1 MASVTQWRAEVTNSL
16 ALPTPS
22 ASAGIAPPFP
32 FELAPTPAVALTTIS
47 PAPSAGSFL
56 DPLVLPPDDIV
67 RDLIALYFS
76 HIAPWAPI
84 LPPQQFN
91 APWSIVVY
99 AIVVVSLRLSTDPR
113 IAGTKQ
119 QLRAAA
125 KSHVLSHAIESTS
138 IASVQA
144 LALLALDLIGSEQG
158 PSSWGILAL
167 LTRSAV
173 HLGLVTEDEGAGQAT
188 RVPNNLSRTSI
199 IPPAHDWREDEA
211 RRRLFWLIF
220 SLDRYACASTGW
232 DFALPDFDIRR
243 RLPCS
248 DEIWAGGVSWPR
260 WQDHRT
266 ELGALTPQQ
275 WHSAPLFKP
284 VLHRDAHPD
293 PSALSPMAYLVEAL
307 DLLGRSHSLQSRVI
321 EANDAREVE
330 HRKDMVMTLTS
341 AAKRWFG
348 DLPLSQMTP
357 GPMPLVIAGVY
368 HATLLKL
375 NAYYA
380 YPALSNGSPIEPYG
394 GTCTSSAR
402 ALVQLVHQARDVGF
416 RQASSPLFIW
426 SAWVAARVLF
436 INAFLAHQAQPDDD
450 FEVILQGLREMA
462 AYWSLAS
469 ESAGMKAIPCTLA
482 DARVLASQTNTSSSS
497 NAQSVNGQQAR
508 PTPTQTPT
516 RPSRTR
522 STSSSTSGARHTRPS
537 GQQTPRRT
545 SPRQTLI
552 CRISPRGPCSPS
564 WAICT
569 TGLISPLGCL
579 QISSGIDRH
588 RTSQRYIACR
598 MHDICSTG
606 VWS

>member
-1 MASVTQWRAEVTNSL
+1 MSCGLLADAHTPEQLEERIQGYEARLAAQEAGLASVTAWQGEVTSSL

-22 ASAGIAPPFP
+22 ASASAIPAPFP

-56 DPLVLPPDDIV
+56 DPHVLPPDDIV

-84 LPPQQFN
+84 LPPGLQQQFA

-99 AIVVVSLRLSTDPR
+99 AIVVVTLRLSADPR

-173 HLGLVTEDEGAGQAT
+173 HLGLVAEDEGAGGAGGTT
-188 RVPNNLSRTSI
+188 RVPSNLSRTSI

-248 DEIWAGGVSWPR
+248 DEIWAGG
-260 WQDHRT
+260 T
-266 ELGALTPQQ
+266 
-275 WHSAPLFKP
+275 WHTAPLFKP

-293 PSALSPMAYLVEAL
+293 TSALSPMAYLVEAL
-307 DLLGRSHSLQSRVI
+307 DLLGRSHSLQSRVL
-321 EANDAREVE
+321 EAHDAREVE
-330 HRKDMVMTLTS
+330 HRKDMVMTLTA
-341 AAKRWFG
+341 AAKRWFA
-348 DLPLSQMTP
+348 DVPLAQMAP

-380 YPALSNGSPIEPYG
+380 YPALSNGAPVEPYG
-394 GTCTSSAR
+394 GTCAASAA
-402 ALVQLVHQARDVGF
+402 ALVRLVAQARELGF

-436 INAFLAHQAQPDDD
+436 IHSFLAHHAHPDDN
-450 FEVILQGLREMA
+450 FEAILQALREQA
-462 AYWSLAS
+462 AYWSLANQYVKLLERAKRKWAAGTTHTDPDANPS
-469 ESAGMKAIPCTLA
+469 LPDAIHVLLDLRRTAYSAVGAT
-482 DARVLASQTNTSSSS
+482 D
-497 NAQSVNGQQAR
+497 
-508 PTPTQTPT
+508 QTPYV
-516 RPSRTR
+516 
-522 STSSSTSGARHTRPS
+522 
-537 GQQTPRRT
+537 
-545 SPRQTLI
+545 SPPDVNL
-552 CRISPRGPCSPS
+552 SHLPA
-564 WAICT
+564 WAVQPLLGDLHNWFDLPA
-569 TGLISPLGCL
+569 GLFAD
-579 QISSGIDRH
+579 Q
-588 RTSQRYIACR
+588 
-598 MHDICSTG
+598 
-606 VWS
+606 